1 MPNVSVVFVS
11 TPHVCPSAWSRSHST
26 FSICTPYSPR
36 LGRRTI
42 SLRRD
47 GSYNTGHMAET
58 SDPAKPATSSE
69 AGAVSSTQTTACGEP
84 PRTPCRQTQSPPRW
98 FGMESQ
104 QLLTQR
110 QILQHEVLAGSKC
123 ADKPADEAPKQR
135 NAE

>member
-36 LGRRTI
+36 LGRPTI

-84 PRTPCRQTQSPPRW
+84 PRTPCRQTPVAA
-98 FGMESQ
+98 
-104 QLLTQR
+104 
-110 QILQHEVLAGSKC
+110 EVVWHGEPAVADAAPDSLA
-123 ADKPADEAPKQR
+123 
-135 NAE
+135 